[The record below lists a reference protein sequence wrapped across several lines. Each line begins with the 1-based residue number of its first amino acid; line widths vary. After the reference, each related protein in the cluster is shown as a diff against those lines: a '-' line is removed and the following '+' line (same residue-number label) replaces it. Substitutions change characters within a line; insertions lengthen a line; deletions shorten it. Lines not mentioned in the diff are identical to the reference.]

1 MIATSYNNFVMK
13 KHVYL
18 FVLAIVLLSA
28 GSCQKKKSYQCQC
41 LVKLTQTME
50 YNVIEDES
58 ASSAKSKCEA
68 QTKTGVIDAKSC
80 ELAQ

>member
-1 MIATSYNNFVMK
+1 MIMK
-13 KHVYL
+13 KHTCIL
-18 FVLAIVLLSA
+18 VLALVLLSVLSA
-28 GSCQKKKSYQCQC
+28 ASCQKKKSYQCQC

-58 ASSAKSKCEA
+58 ASDAKSKCEA
-68 QTKTGVIDAKSC
+68 QSQTGITNAKSC